1 MPSPITYTSIIGV
14 LFTIR
19 FRKICTMRNCE
30 PRGRT
35 GLDLAVRATD
45 RAPSRTPLSQSAS
58 SPLDVKA
65 FNLSTKVH
73 QKGAL
78 PTVDLPSST
87 LQQLVHLSFML
98 DACREWLHRQEPLFM
113 TCFSRGSSTTAAQR
127 RAFGSASGPGTD
139 TMVKTGAAGSSR
151 GEEAGDLP
159 KLSSSDGWWYAA

>member
-1 MPSPITYTSIIGV
+1 
-14 LFTIR
+14 
-19 FRKICTMRNCE
+19 MRNCE

-98 DACREWLHRQEPLFM
+98 DACREWLHRQEPLSM
-113 TCFSRGSSTTAAQR
+113 TCFSRGSSTASRVLRQGRAQTR
-127 RAFGSASGPGTD
+127 
-139 TMVKTGAAGSSR
+139 
-151 GEEAGDLP
+151 
-159 KLSSSDGWWYAA
+159 W

>member
-1 MPSPITYTSIIGV
+1 MHQPGGAAEIWSMRCKAMASERGCKAHWLVFLCIPDTSCIGV

-35 GLDLAVRATD
+35 GLDLAVRATG

-113 TCFSRGSSTTAAQR
+113 TCFSRGSSTASRVLRQGRAQTR
-127 RAFGSASGPGTD
+127 
-139 TMVKTGAAGSSR
+139 
-151 GEEAGDLP
+151 
-159 KLSSSDGWWYAA
+159 W

>member
-1 MPSPITYTSIIGV
+1 VLRLVAILHWCWAKTCVRVKRRGIGNPPTSYIGV

-35 GLDLAVRATD
+35 GLDLAVRATG

-113 TCFSRGSSTTAAQR
+113 TCFSRGSSTASRVLRQGRAQTR
-127 RAFGSASGPGTD
+127 
-139 TMVKTGAAGSSR
+139 
-151 GEEAGDLP
+151 
-159 KLSSSDGWWYAA
+159 W